1 MIEIRQVR
9 RAEERE
15 TENVI
20 REAFWNHY
28 APAASEHYLIHQMRR
43 SEDYLPALDLVTVE
57 DGRIMGNVLSV
68 RSQILG
74 DDGHSYEVL
83 TMGSIGVLPS
93 FQGKGAG
100 KTLIRETMKI
110 ASSLGERAILL
121 TGDPDYYSK
130 LGFIPAETFGI
141 RTKDDMYA
149 DFLLAFEL
157 YEGGLSEAG
166 GRYIE
171 NAIYETD
178 EKEVKAFDRDFPK
191 KEIIPGTPGQK
202 KLEIMAKRVRPFQ
215 K

>member
-83 TMGSIGVLPS
+83 TWGPS
-93 FQGKGAG
+93 
-100 KTLIRETMKI
+100 
-110 ASSLGERAILL
+110 ASSPLFRE
-121 TGDPDYYSK
+121 K
-130 LGFIPAETFGI
+130 
-141 RTKDDMYA
+141 
-149 DFLLAFEL
+149 
-157 YEGGLSEAG
+157 GLEKRSSE
-166 GRYIE
+166 
-171 NAIYETD
+171 
-178 EKEVKAFDRDFPK
+178 KP
-191 KEIIPGTPGQK
+191 
-202 KLEIMAKRVRPFQ
+202 
-215 K
+215 